1 MFLGKRNKL
10 LLLIN
15 TIFLMLS
22 VFFLFSS
29 PRALIITIKNE
40 LFHTS
45 INFESWMNRL
55 LVLDL
60 SLVYIL
66 AILEIFL
73 IIRRMEK
80 NVIWLFPCAIIF
92 SFLVVNIF
100 ISLYK
105 NFTGFYSIWDFGDLS
120 GRNIIETYASLG
132 TYESNYPPLASL
144 LFKFLYAL
152 FPSQYDVMY
161 INNYITCIYMLFSTV
176 CVYALVLKYI
186 GDSLFSKVFAFSLL
200 LSGPMLF
207 LYERQNLISVA
218 LVFTLLY
225 RVCYQSDNKYERWFA
240 LLCLAIAAN
249 IKLYPA
255 IFGLLLIK
263 EKRWKDAIVCAVE
276 GIAIYI
282 IPAWIIK
289 IETGASVIQLV
300 ETNIKAIASY
310 TQLEEGYTVSIKS
323 IVARI
328 LMNMGVTNVEQCAK
342 VGSIVLMLYIVIS
355 LVGFAISK
363 DKHVQL
369 LLLTLLCIFVPSVT
383 YWYTITLLI
392 IPLCEKI
399 KERKGDWKSCIW
411 YGVYLCLFI
420 CTYNGW
426 KYLEP
431 NNYWQ
436 LVVLWGL
443 GIGSVFKE
451 RVKMRKQ

>member
-1 MFLGKRNKL
+1 MFLGKKSRL
-10 LLLIN
+10 LLPIN
-15 TIFLMLS
+15 TILLMLS
-22 VFFLFSS
+22 VFFLFSG

-40 LFHTS
+40 LFHSS
-45 INFESWMNRL
+45 INYESWMNRL

-60 SLVYIL
+60 CLIYVLV
-66 AILEIFL
+66 ILEIFL

-92 SFLVVNIF
+92 SFALVNIL
-100 ISLYK
+100 ILLYK
-105 NFTGFYSIWDFGDLS
+105 NFSGFYSIWDFGDLT
-120 GRNIIETYASLG
+120 GRNIIETYAALG

-144 LFKFLYAL
+144 LFKFLYLL
-152 FPSQYDVMY
+152 FPIEYDVMY
-161 INNYITCIYMLFSTV
+161 VNNYVTCIYMLFSAV
-176 CVYALVLKYI
+176 CIYVLVLKYI
-186 GDSLFSKVFAFSLL
+186 GDNLFGKVFAFSLL

-225 RVCYQSDNKYERWFA
+225 LVCYQSDNKYERWLA

-263 EKRWKDAIVCAVE
+263 EKRWKDAMVCAAE

-282 IPAWIIK
+282 FPALVIK
-289 IETGASVIQLV
+289 IKTGVSIVQLV
-300 ETNIKAIASY
+300 ESNMKAIATY
-310 TQLEEGYTVSIKS
+310 TEQQIGYTVSIKS

-328 LMNMGVTNVEQCAK
+328 LLNMGATDVEQCAK
-342 VGSIVLMLYIVIS
+342 VGSIVLMIYVVIS

-369 LLLTLLCIFVPSVT
+369 LLLTLLCILVPSVT

-392 IPLCEKI
+392 IPLCEKT
-399 KERKGDWKSCIW
+399 KERKNDWKSCIW

-436 LVVLWGL
+436 LIVLWGL
-443 GIGSVFKE
+443 GIGSVIKE
-451 RVKMRKQ
+451 RVNTGK